1 MNIKL
6 SNGTVLSPILATG
19 ETRYVQGANRDTLN
33 FIFPATEGLEALDAA
48 FSAENCESITVL
60 EAVEVPDGTTTEQS
74 YLHKGYTI
82 RAGLKK
88 EAVEVT
94 PATEEA
100 EAVYEDRITV
110 SMSQRT
116 YTESQLASLT
126 DTVDVLVMDALMQ

>member
-1 MNIKL
+1 M
-6 SNGTVLSPILATG
+6 
-19 ETRYVQGANRDTLN
+19 N
-33 FIFPATEGLEALDAA
+33 FIFPATEGMEALDAA
-48 FSAENCESITVL
+48 FSTENCESITVL
-60 EAVEVPDGTTTEQS
+60 EAVEDPDGPTTEQS

-94 PATEEA
+94 PVTEEA
-100 EAVYEDRITV
+100 EAIYEDRITV

-116 YTESQLASLT
+116 YTESQLASLI

>member
-33 FIFPATEGLEALDAA
+33 FISPATEGMEALDAA

>member
-33 FIFPATEGLEALDAA
+33 FIFPATEGIEALDAA

>member
-33 FIFPATEGLEALDAA
+33 FIFPATEGMEALDAA
-48 FSAENCESITVL
+48 FSTENCESITVL
-60 EAVEVPDGTTTEQS
+60 EAVEDPDGTTTEQS

-100 EAVYEDRITV
+100 EAIYEDRITV

-116 YTESQLASLT
+116 YTESQLASLI

>member
-33 FIFPATEGLEALDAA
+33 FIFPATEGMEALDAA

-60 EAVEVPDGTTTEQS
+60 EAVEVPDVTTTEQS

>member
-1 MNIKL
+1 MKIKL

-33 FIFPATEGLEALDAA
+33 FIFPATEGMEALDAA

-60 EAVEVPDGTTTEQS
+60 EAVEDPDGTTTEQS

-94 PATEEA
+94 PVTEEA
-100 EAVYEDRITV
+100 EAIYEDRITV

>member
-1 MNIKL
+1 MKIKL

-33 FIFPATEGLEALDAA
+33 FIFPATEGMEALDAA

>member
-1 MNIKL
+1 MKIKL

-33 FIFPATEGLEALDAA
+33 FIVPATEGMEALDAA
-48 FSAENCESITVL
+48 FSTENCESITVL
-60 EAVEVPDGTTTEQS
+60 EAVEDPDGTTTEQS

-94 PATEEA
+94 PVTEEA
-100 EAVYEDRITV
+100 EAIYEDRITV

-116 YTESQLASLT
+116 YTESQLASLI

>member
-33 FIFPATEGLEALDAA
+33 FIFPATEGMEALDAA

-94 PATEEA
+94 PAIEEA

>member
-33 FIFPATEGLEALDAA
+33 FIFPATEGMEALDAA

-94 PATEEA
+94 PATEEE

>member
-19 ETRYVQGANRDTLN
+19 ETRYVHGANRDTLN
-33 FIFPATEGLEALDAA
+33 FIFPATEGMEALDAA

>member
-33 FIFPATEGLEALDAA
+33 FIFPATEGMEALDAA

-74 YLHKGYTI
+74 YLHTGYTI